1 MLGGDAGDL
10 YVKLQARVGWGWLW
24 LGGGV
29 GGWLRGQRGADTLA
43 RGAGGVHVKIHACG
57 ERAGGGVRRVGASSA
72 AVCCWRELGA
82 LEQALLHS
90 GGRRPLAGAR
100 PFRWLA
106 PQQETHPCCTSAP
119 PHAPSTCAPPSPLPR
134 PHRPRSRCTTCAAAS
149 SGAGTTCTARWLSA
163 CTTRCWAP
171 RCPSAPYAGSASCGC
186 RQVQGQAPWG
196 GRSGGGRVVVTRSRG
211 ERVSAPG
218 GRAGIG
224 QPLALPPPRRASP
237 QTAAV
242 LPPHPTTPPPNPCL
256 APLRGAQ
263 ARSTGRSW

>member
-186 RQVQGQAPWG
+186 RQVRGAGPLGREAWG
-196 GRSGGGRVVVTRSRG
+196 GESWRRALAGRGRLRLAGRPGSGSPSRCP
-211 ERVSAPG
+211 RH
-218 GRAGIG
+218 AGPPHR
-224 QPLALPPPRRASP
+224 PLLSFPPPP
-237 QTAAV
+237 
-242 LPPHPTTPPPNPCL
+242 TPPPNPCL